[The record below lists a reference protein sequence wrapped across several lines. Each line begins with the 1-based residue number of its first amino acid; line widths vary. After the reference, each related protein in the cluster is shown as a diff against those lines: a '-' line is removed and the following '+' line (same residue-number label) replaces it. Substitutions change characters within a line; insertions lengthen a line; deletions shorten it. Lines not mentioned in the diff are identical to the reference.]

1 MPKYHL
7 EFILYIQDPSL
18 DILKNSIIEFGENL
32 EILELLEE
40 EAEDKNSIVSELKE
54 EFEVKRGKNFRV
66 SLKTE
71 DPTIIFD
78 TCAQFGKIK
87 SVKINED

>member
-7 EFILYIQDPSL
+7 EFILYIQDASL
-18 DILKNSIIEFGENL
+18 DILKNSIIEFGEGL
-32 EILELLEE
+32 EIIELSDEE
-40 EAEDKNSIVSELKE
+40 SDEGNSLTSEPE
-54 EFEVKRGKNFRV
+54 EQIRERKVKKFKI
-66 SLKTE
+66 SLHTL

-87 SVKINED
+87 SVKINEG